1 MLVSSLS
8 RGSAGGAR
16 LEHGLSVLVE
26 LQLGDDAVGW
36 VDANVDGGAV
46 DLLSLGSL
54 DVDDEL
60 LSVDGLDSTGGLSLV
75 VASDNHDLINERLIK
90 NFGVLR
96 ITSSSFRIGRDRTLY
111 LVRSS
116 FERGADMIYRQVR
129 ESNLPRFKF
138 EI

>member
-1 MLVSSLS
+1 VLVSSLS

-26 LQLGDDAVGW
+26 LQLGDDTVGW

-60 LSVDGLDSTGGLSLV
+60 LSVNGLDSASRLSLV
-75 VASDNHDLINERLIK
+75 VTSDNHDLMRINKRTQSLQLPRHPFGLGEIERCTW
-90 NFGVLR
+90 FGVPWKEE
-96 ITSSSFRIGRDRTLY
+96 RT
-111 LVRSS
+111 
-116 FERGADMIYRQVR
+116 
-129 ESNLPRFKF
+129 
-138 EI
+138 

>member
-60 LSVDGLDSTGGLSLV
+60 LSVDRLDSASGLSLV
-75 VASDNHDLINERLIK
+75 VASNNHDLINKSLK
-90 NFGVLR
+90 KFGVL
-96 ITSSSFRIGRDRTLY
+96 
-111 LVRSS
+111 
-116 FERGADMIYRQVR
+116 
-129 ESNLPRFKF
+129 
-138 EI
+138 

>member
-1 MLVSSLS
+1 MVIKNLYIFYPGLSGQAENRLLLHLDRLFGVLVSSLS

-26 LQLGDDAVGW
+26 LQLGDDTVGW

-60 LSVDGLDSTGGLSLV
+60 LSVNGLDSASRLSLV
-75 VASDNHDLINERLIK
+75 VTSDNHDLMRINK
-90 NFGVLR
+90 
-96 ITSSSFRIGRDRTLY
+96 RTQ
-111 LVRSS
+111 S
-116 FERGADMIYRQVR
+116 
-129 ESNLPRFKF
+129 
-138 EI
+138 